1 MPDPA
6 YPNFEH
12 LVDSNGK
19 EYHVGPDDRGGG
31 FIATPADSWEVLV
44 TADTLQGALQSLDR
58 FVGTPVAKTQ
68 EDYVR
73 AAIEFA
79 NSDSSIPW
87 APGPNYDDYDDLPIY
102 TWFDLSDLDR
112 EEVEE
117 ISMDYEVLSDG
128 VSDPE
133 RFRGILDAQTAFL
146 AWLDGHKRR
155 EAAYRDAHPTYNGV
169 DPVWPE
175 DETS

>member
-1 MPDPA
+1 MRADSSTDKITVHGKNRGRNSALKNLTPSQLPDPA
-6 YPNFEH
+6 FPNFEH
-12 LVDSNGK
+12 LD
-19 EYHVGPDDRGGG
+19 VGPDDRGGG

-87 APGPNYDDYDDLPIY
+87 GP
-102 TWFDLSDLDR
+102 R
-112 EEVEE
+112 
-117 ISMDYEVLSDG
+117 
-128 VSDPE
+128 PE
-133 RFRGILDAQTAFL
+133 L
-146 AWLDGHKRR
+146 
-155 EAAYRDAHPTYNGV
+155 
-169 DPVWPE
+169 
-175 DETS
+175 